1 MNLSQ
6 SAWGVR
12 RNREDYERAVPVA
25 ISWDR
30 DRILEFLKVQ
40 YEAGVPK
47 AEKLLKLHLW
57 LETQKKV
64 DLQLQNGENCT
75 EQQLKDLVG
84 NANEYPASIRKMV
97 LDDHDEGKRRF
108 EIAGVPRV
116 ADVEDVEELPF

>member
-57 LETQKKV
+57 LETQK
-64 DLQLQNGENCT
+64 
-75 EQQLKDLVG
+75 
-84 NANEYPASIRKMV
+84 R
-97 LDDHDEGKRRF
+97 
-108 EIAGVPRV
+108 
-116 ADVEDVEELPF
+116 

>member
-1 MNLSQ
+1 M
-6 SAWGVR
+6 
-12 RNREDYERAVPVA
+12 
-25 ISWDR
+25 
-30 DRILEFLKVQ
+30 
-40 YEAGVPK
+40 
-47 AEKLLKLHLW
+47 
-57 LETQKKV
+57 
-64 DLQLQNGENCT
+64 QNGENCT